1 MEIIELKVQIS
12 VLRDPTK
19 IRTHSNNF
27 GNKKNTSIRFS
38 NHLLT
43 SHNNAHFWFL
53 WENIHIVFFFL
64 LPYSL
69 VQCKRKKKFS
79 GDSRVQ
85 LVDTKT
91 PKNPTSKK
99 DARRPQS
106 QVAPQQTPVE
116 MSKVTDDTLA

>member
-1 MEIIELKVQIS
+1 MHI
-12 VLRDPTK
+12 
-19 IRTHSNNF
+19 
-27 GNKKNTSIRFS
+27 
-38 NHLLT
+38 
-43 SHNNAHFWFL
+43 FWFL

-116 MSKVTDDTLA
+116 MSKVTDDTLANVASIAPDVSTGAPPKP